1 MRPSSPEATA
11 ARTLSF
17 LLVGLMIILIVVLA
31 AVISGGMGIR
41 VVILLMGVMAA
52 GICFF
57 NTEMA
62 LYLILFAM
70 LFSPEFSLGGTLA
83 EDRSLVIRA
92 EDILIFIVFSSW
104 LLKTA
109 IYKGIGLIVKTP
121 LNQGIRLYIFAAFIS
136 TLLGAIRGDLHLASG
151 LLYVFKYIE
160 FFLVFFI
167 FTNNITE
174 RDQVVRFLIAA
185 MIVAVFTG
193 LYAAIQ
199 IPFGVRVSA
208 PFEGEAG
215 EPNTLGGYLILII
228 SVCGALW
235 NHLKDPTV
243 RRILVA
249 IIAFLLIP
257 FLYTMSRSSWVAAVP
272 MFVVFYI
279 LTDKRFLLTTLLI
292 LFTVMAPFILPDA
305 VKKRITQT
313 FTPETG
319 FEHTVTIGETG
330 LDPSTSVRI
339 GSFKYSINKWKQH
352 PLMGW
357 GITGV
362 GIIDSTYFRLLAEMG
377 LAGVAAFGFM
387 LYVIFRYLYRTYHE
401 SEDPLIRGLSLGLI
415 AATAALLGH
424 SVGAASFIIV
434 RIMEPYWF
442 FMAALFVLNQNE
454 QSQQAVRVPS
464 TSPESEEIPQFQKT
478 APDLRAGRYTR

>member
-1 MRPSSPEATA
+1 MRTTSPEATA

-17 LLVGLMIILIVVLA
+17 LLFGAMVILIVLLA
-31 AVISGGMGIR
+31 AAISGGMG
-41 VVILLMGVMAA
+41 VKSAILLMGVMAA

-83 EDRSLVIRA
+83 EDRTLVIRA
-92 EDILIFIVFSSW
+92 EDILIFIVFASW

-109 IYKGIGLIVKTP
+109 IYKGVGLIIKTP

-136 TLLGAIRGDLHLASG
+136 TLLGAIRGDLHLTSG

-160 FFLVFFI
+160 FFLVFFM

-174 RDQVVRFLIAA
+174 RDQVVRFLVAA
-185 MIVAVFTG
+185 MLVAVFTG

-199 IPFGVRVSA
+199 IPFGIRVSA

-228 SVCGALW
+228 SVCGGLW
-235 NHLKDPTV
+235 NYLKDSTS
-243 RRILVA
+243 RRVLA
-249 IIAFLLIP
+249 GIIVFLLIP
-257 FLYTMSRSSWVAAVP
+257 FLFTMSRSSWVAAVP
-272 MFVVFYI
+272 MFAVFYI
-279 LTDKRFLLTTLLI
+279 LTDKRFLLTILLL
-292 LFTVMAPFILPDA
+292 LFVLTAPVILPDS
-305 VKKRITQT
+305 VKERITQT

-319 FEHTVTIGETG
+319 FEHTVTIGDMG

-339 GSFKYSINKWKQH
+339 SSFKYSINKWKQH
-352 PLMGW
+352 PLLGW

-377 LAGVAAFGFM
+377 LAGVTAFGFLM
-387 LYVIFRYLYRTYHE
+387 YAIFRYLYRTYKE
-401 SEDPLIRGLSLGLI
+401 SEDPLVLGLSLGLI
-415 AATAALLGH
+415 AGTAALLGH

-442 FMAALFVLNQNE
+442 FMAALFVLSQNE
-454 QSQQAVRVPS
+454 HATRAVFIPS
-464 TSPESEEIPQFQKT
+464 TSPKT
-478 APDLRAGRYTR
+478 ENAVMGKSDPGIGADRHTR

>member
-1 MRPSSPEATA
+1 MRETSPEATT
-11 ARTLSF
+11 ARTASF
-17 LLVGLMIILIVVLA
+17 LILGAMVVLILLLA
-31 AVISGGMGIR
+31 AVISGGMGVKTI
-41 VVILLMGVMAA
+41 ILLVGVMAA

-83 EDRSLVIRA
+83 EERTLVVRV
-92 EDILIFIVFSSW
+92 EDILIFIVFASW
-104 LLKTA
+104 LVKTA
-109 IYKGIGLIVKTP
+109 IYKGVGLFATTP
-121 LNQGIRLYIFAAFIS
+121 LNQGIRLYILAAFVS
-136 TLLGAIRGDLHLASG
+136 TLLGAVRGDLHLASG

-160 FFLVFFI
+160 FFLVYFI

-185 MIVAVFTG
+185 MLVAVFTG
-193 LYAAIQ
+193 IYAAVQ
-199 IPFGVRVSA
+199 IPFGIRVSA

-228 SVCGALW
+228 SVCGGLW
-235 NHLKDPTV
+235 HYLKDPKI
-243 RRILVA
+243 RRILVG
-249 IIAFLLIP
+249 IVAFLFIP
-257 FLYTMSRSSWVAAVP
+257 FLFTMSRSSWVAAVP

-279 LTDKRFLLTTLLI
+279 LTDRRA
-292 LFTVMAPFILPDA
+292 LFTILLLLFVIIAPFILPDS
-305 VKKRITQT
+305 VKDRITQT
-313 FTPETG
+313 FTPEAG
-319 FEHTVTIGETG
+319 FENTVTIGETG
-330 LDPSTSVRI
+330 LDPSTSMRI
-339 GSFKYSINKWKQH
+339 DSFKYSLNKWKQH

-377 LAGVAAFGFM
+377 LFGVAAFGFM
-387 LYVIFRYLYRTYHE
+387 IYVIFRYLYRTYTE
-401 SEDPLIRGLSLGLI
+401 SEDPLIRGLSMGLM
-415 AATAALLGH
+415 AGTAALLGH

-442 FMAALFVLNQNE
+442 FMAALFVLSRNE
-454 QSQQAVRVPS
+454 HALRAV
-464 TSPESEEIPQFQKT
+464 T
-478 APDLRAGRYTR
+478 APSASPAPGDAAPPGDGPDPGADRQTR

>member
-1 MRPSSPEATA
+1 MRTPSPEATA
-11 ARTLSF
+11 TRTVPF
-17 LLVGLMIILIVVLA
+17 LLLGAMVILIVLLA
-31 AVISGGMGIR
+31 AAISGGMGIKA
-41 VVILLMGVMAA
+41 VILLMGVMAA

-70 LFSPEFSLGGTLA
+70 LFSPEFSLGGALA
-83 EDRSLVIRA
+83 EERSLIIRV
-92 EDILIFIVFSSW
+92 EDILIFIVFASW
-104 LLKTA
+104 LIKTA
-109 IYKGIGLIVKTP
+109 IYKGIGLLAKTP

-136 TLLGAIRGDLHLASG
+136 TLTGAVRGDLHLASG

-160 FFLVFFI
+160 FFLVFFM

-215 EPNTLGGYLILII
+215 EPNTLGGYLILVV
-228 SVCGALW
+228 SVCGGLW
-235 NHLKDPTV
+235 NHLKTPAT
-243 RRILVA
+243 RKILVGV
-249 IIAFLLIP
+249 IAFLLIP
-257 FLYTMSRSSWVAAVP
+257 FLFTMSRSSWVAAVP
-272 MFVVFYI
+272 MFAVFYL
-279 LTDKRFLLTTLLI
+279 LTDKRFLLTILLL
-292 LFTVMAPFILPDA
+292 LFVLTAPLILPDS
-305 VKKRITQT
+305 VKDRITQT

-319 FEHTVTIGETG
+319 FEYTVTIGDTG
-330 LDPSTSVRI
+330 LDPSTSMRI
-339 GSFKYSINKWKQH
+339 DSFKYSLNKWKQH
-352 PLMGW
+352 PLLGW

-377 LAGVAAFGFM
+377 LAGVAAFGFLM
-387 LYVIFRYLYRTYHE
+387 YTIFRYLYRTYRE
-401 SEDPLIRGLSLGLI
+401 SEDPLVLGLSLGLI
-415 AATAALLGH
+415 AGTAALLGH

-442 FMAALFVLNQNE
+442 FMAALFVLSQNE
-454 QSQQAVRVPS
+454 QSFKSLRVPS
-464 TSPESEEIPQFQKT
+464 ASLEPENTAAVKNSPG
-478 APDLRAGRYTR
+478 LRAGRYTR

>member
-1 MRPSSPEATA
+1 MRATFPEATT
-11 ARTLSF
+11 ARTVS
-17 LLVGLMIILIVVLA
+17 LLILGAMVILIVLLA
-31 AVISGGMGIR
+31 AAISGGMGIKTI
-41 VVILLMGVMAA
+41 VLLVGVMAA

-70 LFSPEFSLGGTLA
+70 LFSPEFSLGGSLA
-83 EDRSLVIRA
+83 EGRSLVIRV
-92 EDILIFIVFSSW
+92 EDILIFIVFMSW
-104 LLKTA
+104 LVKTA
-109 IYKGIGLIVKTP
+109 IYKGIGLFATTP

-136 TLLGAIRGDLHLASG
+136 TLLGAIRGNLHLLSG

-160 FFLVFFI
+160 FFLVYFI

-174 RDQVVRFLIAA
+174 KDQVVRFLIAA
-185 MIVAVFTG
+185 MLVAVFTG
-193 LYAAIQ
+193 LYASVQ
-199 IPFGVRVSA
+199 IPFGIRVSA

-228 SVCGALW
+228 SVCGGLW
-235 NHLKDPTV
+235 HHLKNPAL
-243 RRILVA
+243 RRLLVG

-257 FLYTMSRSSWVAAVP
+257 FLFTMSRSSWVAAVP

-279 LTDKRFLLTTLLI
+279 LTDKRALLTILL
-292 LFTVMAPFILPDA
+292 LLSVVAAPFILPDA
-305 VKKRITQT
+305 VKDRITQT

-319 FEHTVTIGETG
+319 FENTVTIGETG
-330 LDPSTSVRI
+330 LDPSTSMRI
-339 GSFKYSINKWKQH
+339 DSFKYSLNKWKQR

-377 LAGVAAFGFM
+377 LVGVAAFGFLM
-387 LYVIFRYLYRTYHE
+387 YVIFRYLYRTYSK
-401 SEDPLIRGLSLGLI
+401 SEDPLIRGLAMGLI
-415 AATAALLGH
+415 AGTAALLGH

-442 FMAALFVLNQNE
+442 FLGALFVLERNE
-454 QSQQAVRVPS
+454 HALRDVSVPS
-464 TSPESEEIPQFQKT
+464 TSP
-478 APDLRAGRYTR
+478 APEVTETPGSGPGS